1 MGRTTPNRIAS
12 EDSTKRLLDSPE
24 MRASP
29 LAGYDDVRN
38 LARKRL
44 PRCVLEFVEGG
55 AGGEVTVRENIAA
68 FARRTF
74 DPHWLTDV
82 AERDTATTVLG
93 ERVSMPL
100 LLAPAGLARLAHPDG
115 GELDAARAAEAAG
128 TIFCVSIASSC
139 SLEEIR
145 AASNGPLWLQLYLWK
160 NDDLVGSLADR
171 ARAAGYG
178 ALVLTID
185 VPVVGNRERD
195 IRNGVGLPPPIRPDT
210 VVDALRHPAW
220 ARAYLRTPSITMA
233 NLADIVPGDVGSI
246 AAYVDREL
254 TDQRATW
261 ERVGR
266 LRRLWDGPLVIK
278 GVLSARDALE
288 AVRQGADAVYVSNHG
303 GRQLDSSPATLDVLP
318 EVVEA
323 VGDRAEVLL
332 DGGVRRGE
340 DVVKARALGARACLA
355 GRPWF
360 LALGGGGRPLLEQWV
375 GLVRR
380 DVDRTLALVGVPR
393 IDDVGPAVLRGT
405 F

>member
-1 MGRTTPNRIAS
+1 
-12 EDSTKRLLDSPE
+12 
-24 MRASP
+24 MRRP
-29 LAGYDDVRN
+29 RLAGYDDVRN
-38 LARKRL
+38 LARRRL
-44 PRCVLEFVEGG
+44 PRGVLEFVEGG
-55 AGGEVTVRENIAA
+55 AGGEVTVRENLAA
-68 FARRTF
+68 FSRRTF

-128 TIFCVSIASSC
+128 TIFCVSIASSY
-139 SLEEIR
+139 SIEELR
-145 AASNGPLWLQLYLWK
+145 AVSNGPLWLQLYLWK
-160 NDDLVGSLADR
+160 SDELVAGLVDR

-185 VPVVGNRERD
+185 VPIVGNRERD
-195 IRNGVGLPPPIRPDT
+195 LRNGVGLPPPIRPDT
-210 VVDALRHPAW
+210 VIDALRHPGW
-220 ARAYLRTPSITMA
+220 ARDYLRTPAIEMA
-233 NLADIVPGDVGSI
+233 NLVGTVPGGVGSI
-246 AAYVDREL
+246 AAYVDHQL

-261 ERVGR
+261 EQVGR
-266 LRRLWDGPLVIK
+266 LRRLWDGALVVK

-318 EVVEA
+318 EIAEA
-323 VGDRAEVLL
+323 VGERAEVLL

-340 DVVKARALGARACLA
+340 DVVKARALGARACLV
-355 GRPWF
+355 GRPWY
-360 LALGGGGRPLLEQWV
+360 LALGGGGRPLLEQWLA
-375 GLVRR
+375 LVHR

-393 IDDVGPAVLRGT
+393 IDDVGPACLRP
-405 F
+405 